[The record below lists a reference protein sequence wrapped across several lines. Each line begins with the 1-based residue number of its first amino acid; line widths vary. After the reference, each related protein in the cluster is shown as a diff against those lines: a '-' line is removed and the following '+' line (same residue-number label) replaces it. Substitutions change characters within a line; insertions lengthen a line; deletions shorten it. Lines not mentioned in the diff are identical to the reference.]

1 VDDAVDAMFGDRL
14 SRTRSV
20 RATDAE
26 GWNSGR
32 AAADV
37 ASLHNNAQVVG
48 ATR

>member
-1 VDDAVDAMFGDRL
+1 MFGTRL
-14 SRTRSV
+14 TRSRSV

-26 GWNSGR
+26 GWSSGR

-37 ASLHNNAQVVG
+37 ASLHNNAQVAD